1 MATGPRAA
9 AANATNVA
17 INAPPNRLTELRE
30 RAGLSRAELAV
41 KVGVTEGTIV
51 RWELRYTGIDDRRKV
66 ELARILDTTVDE
78 LMAGWPD
85 W

>member
-1 MATGPRAA
+1 MATGTRVA
-9 AANATNVA
+9 AANATNVT
-17 INAPPNRLTELRE
+17 APPNRLTELRE

-51 RWELRYTGIDDRRKV
+51 RWELRYTSIDDRTKV
-66 ELARILDTTVDE
+66 KLARILDTTVDE
-78 LMAGWPD
+78 LMAGWPED